1 MLGIKQETLALNL
14 GDEWNQKKISLIE
27 HREVIEDCLLEK
39 IAEVLQIPAEAFR
52 IFDEEHAVNI
62 ITGIFTHWD
71 STTGGSAGISSGVI
85 SHYHPLDK
93 LIELHDQ
100 KIVLYERML
109 KEKDDVISR
118 LEAFLKNK

>member
-1 MLGIKQETLALNL
+1 MLGITQEALALNL

-71 STTGGSAGISSGVI
+71 STTGGSAGISSGVV
-85 SHYHPLDK
+85 SHYSPLDK

-100 KIVLYERML
+100 KIALYERML
-109 KEKDDVISR
+109 KEKNDLMAK
-118 LEAFLKNK
+118 LEKLINP